1 MLNDNLKLY
10 EQVADRIEG
19 WRKINKN
26 DLFNLYIKHEDD
38 KYLSEAYF
46 SAIVARYWRL
56 IDKYYYNSK
65 FGIDAEDCYTWL
77 IDSVA
82 YVLEHR
88 AWTVSGSKLYGD
100 PNGPDKAL
108 NTKMRCARLTHYQLL
123 NKDKR
128 SSNLGVI
135 SIEELTDES
144 GDLAVEFVGATSDPE
159 FSATETVTEKMVV
172 NCVNAYDY
180 FTAVLVDMIM
190 YQDVFEYRDDK
201 SDLFTSI
208 NKRKVHKLIKE
219 FDDSFYKSFSER
231 YRVSDKRIKD
241 MREYFSSLKQERIYE
256 LIDYSLSKL
265 RNSKMKKMI
274 TR

>member
-10 EQVADRIEG
+10 EQVADRIDG

-26 DLFNLYIKHEDD
+26 DLFNLYIKYEND
-38 KYLSEAYF
+38 KLLSESYF
-46 SAIVARYWRL
+46 SAIVARYWKL
-56 IDKYYYNSK
+56 IDKYYGSSK
-65 FGIDAEDCYTWL
+65 FGIDVEDCYTWL
-77 IDSVA
+77 IDSIT
-82 YVLEHR
+82 YVLDHR
-88 AWTVSGSKLYGD
+88 VWLDENSNLYGD

-108 NTKMRCARLTHYQLL
+108 NIKMKCARLTHYQLL

-144 GDLAVEFVGATSDPE
+144 GDLAIEFIGAISDPE
-159 FSATETVTEKMVV
+159 FSATENVTEKMVI
-172 NCVNAYDY
+172 NCVNSYDY
-180 FTAVLVDMIM
+180 FTAVLIDMIM
-190 YQDVFEYRDDK
+190 YHDVFEYRDEK
-201 SDLFTSI
+201 ENLLTSI
-208 NKRKVHKLIKE
+208 NKRKVHKLVKS
-219 FDDSFYKSFSER
+219 FDDDFYRSFSEQ
-231 YRVSDKRIKD
+231 YHVTNKKIND
-241 MREYFSSLKQERIYE
+241 MKEYFSALKQERVYE